1 MGAGSVRRFLES
13 FLALTFCDST
23 LLEQNNA
30 HKMRTGWI
38 NPLQT
43 NVSCRAV
50 MFEIIVLTAS
60 YCWQHPSQYFLV
72 WYNAGKMKHL
82 EFFFSLLI
90 ILDCE
95 FCRLYIV
102 KPWTCISVINF
113 ASSEFLSNSFSCH
126 PETISLIPPRE
137 SHKWLYKGKNIYT
150 LKTLSRSTLYKF

>member
-82 EFFFSLLI
+82 EFFFSINNFRLWVLQALHSKTMDMHFSYQFCQLRISFKFLLLPSWNNF
-90 ILDCE
+90 LDTPK
-95 FCRLYIV
+95 RI
-102 KPWTCISVINF
+102 TQM
-113 ASSEFLSNSFSCH
+113 
-126 PETISLIPPRE
+126 
-137 SHKWLYKGKNIYT
+137 T
-150 LKTLSRSTLYKF
+150 L